1 MKLLILSA
9 GGTINQSAV
18 ESRMKIT
25 LNKKDLLSVLPRQDE
40 ATFIEVSSSVGA
52 NLSFETI
59 FHIRDLVLENL
70 KEYDGFILLM
80 GTDSLEE
87 MAYSLDLLLDIK
99 KPFIITAA
107 MRPQDSLGYDGI
119 RNFRDA
125 IATIHHEHACKQGL
139 LVIISEEI
147 HCPRYL
153 RKIDSQSIKAF
164 QSFPGAIGQIRNG
177 RPIFYFVGL
186 PPMDKFS
193 KLTYSKL
200 KQDVPIIPIYLGC
213 QVYPEN
219 FSQCDGIVLAGMG
232 TGSLPDQ
239 ITQQFAQHLTRKI
252 PVCITTRCM
261 SGNNYDDFYYRG
273 SLKKYT
279 SKNFILEGYE
289 GLTPYQARI
298 KLIFNIS
305 TPKLSRLSEPRQ
317 RV

>member
-1 MKLLILSA
+1 MKLLVLSA
-9 GGTINQSAV
+9 GGTINQSAIQ
-18 ESRMKIT
+18 SRMQIT
-25 LNKKDLLSVLPRQDE
+25 LKKQDLLSAIPKTDQ
-40 ATFIEVSSSVGA
+40 ATFIEISTSVGV
-52 NLSFETI
+52 NLSFSTI
-59 FHIRDLVLENL
+59 FQIRSIILNNL
-70 KEYDGFILLM
+70 SRYDGFVLLM

-99 KPFIITAA
+99 KPFVITAA

-125 IATIHHEHACKQGL
+125 VATIHHENASHQGV
-139 LVIISEEI
+139 LVVISEEI

-177 RPIFYFVGL
+177 QPIFYFTSL
-186 PPMDKFS
+186 PPMKKFS
-193 KLTYSKL
+193 MLNLSQL
-200 KQDVPIIPIYLGC
+200 KQNVPIVPIYLGC
-213 QVYPEN
+213 QLEPAN
-219 FSQCDGIVLAGMG
+219 FSDCDGIVLAGMG
-232 TGSLPDQ
+232 TGSLPDH
-239 ITQQFAQHLTRKI
+239 ITQTFANTLTDKI

-305 TPKLSRLSEPRQ
+305 IPKLSRIPEPMQ
-317 RV
+317 NC